1 MQHHLLSPDV
11 VRKQYGIL
19 KQGSEFS
26 LTALRFY
33 FTLRFFVLCF
43 LKVFTIRINCVI
55 LPLVLSYALPD
66 TAFRA
71 TGTDKRII
79 PVALVLK
86 RIGECTG
93 FPHRAIQNAAREV
106 QPLPVR
112 GDYTNDPA
120 ARHRMLKETVKAFR
134 VR

>member
-1 MQHHLLSPDV
+1 MKA
-11 VRKQYGIL
+11 R
-19 KQGSEFS
+19 
-26 LTALRFY
+26 ALRRGLVTGLIAPEQTTRLTGGIDY
-33 FTLRFFVLCF
+33 FILRFFVLCF